1 MPKRAI
7 YKDRY
12 EKAINHI
19 KYDTE
24 IEELY
29 FKEMEDQKCRSSRKR
44 AMQLW
49 RVILRLS
56 RMAAK
61 APRAGLSLITY
72 RPMRRRYVNGSAT
85 MQ

>member
-7 YKDRY
+7 YKNRY

-29 FKEMEDQKCRSSRKR
+29 FKEIEDCMINIKR
-44 AMQLW
+44 IKGAKGTESYFNHIDF
-49 RVILRLS
+49 VLRDIF
-56 RMAAK
+56 
-61 APRAGLSLITY
+61 GIQVYTG
-72 RPMRRRYVNGSAT
+72 N
-85 MQ
+85 

>member
-12 EKAINHI
+12 EKVIKHI

-29 FKEMEDQKCRSSRKR
+29 FKEMEDCMKNIKRIKGAKGTESYFNHIDFVLSSIFGVKVY
-44 AMQLW
+44 L
-49 RVILRLS
+49 
-56 RMAAK
+56 
-61 APRAGLSLITY
+61 G
-72 RPMRRRYVNGSAT
+72 N
-85 MQ
+85 

>member
-12 EKAINHI
+12 ERAISHI

-29 FKEMEDQKCRSSRKR
+29 FKEMEDCMRNIKR
-44 AMQLW
+44 IKGAKGTESYFNHIDF
-49 RVILRLS
+49 ILESIFGVKVYL
-56 RMAAK
+56 
-61 APRAGLSLITY
+61 G
-72 RPMRRRYVNGSAT
+72 N
-85 MQ
+85 

>member
-7 YKDRY
+7 YKNRY

-29 FKEMEDQKCRSSRKR
+29 FKEIKDCMKNIKR
-44 AMQLW
+44 IKGAKGTESYFNHIDF
-49 RVILRLS
+49 VLRDIF
-56 RMAAK
+56 
-61 APRAGLSLITY
+61 GIQVYTG
-72 RPMRRRYVNGSAT
+72 N
-85 MQ
+85 

>member
-12 EKAINHI
+12 ERAINHI

-29 FKEMEDQKCRSSRKR
+29 FKEMEDCMRNIKKIKG
-44 AMQLW
+44 AKGTETYFNHIDF
-49 RVILRLS
+49 ILESIFGVKVYL
-56 RMAAK
+56 
-61 APRAGLSLITY
+61 G
-72 RPMRRRYVNGSAT
+72 N
-85 MQ
+85 

>member
-12 EKAINHI
+12 EKAISHI

-29 FKEMEDQKCRSSRKR
+29 FKEMEDCMRNIKKIKGAKGTESYFNHIDF
-44 AMQLW
+44 
-49 RVILRLS
+49 ILESIFGVKVYL
-56 RMAAK
+56 
-61 APRAGLSLITY
+61 G
-72 RPMRRRYVNGSAT
+72 N
-85 MQ
+85 